1 MPPLP
6 WRQIVRSISLAILI
20 VLMAV
25 VGLVYWYAWRPLPQR
40 SGAIEAGVSQ
50 TVSVAFDALGE
61 PHIRA
66 ASQDDALFVQG
77 YVTAQDRLWQMDGL
91 RRLAGGDLAEILGPA
106 FLESDRVARR
116 LRLRR
121 VAEADYLNLP
131 APDRAVLAAYAR
143 GVNAFLTTHRDRLPV
158 EFTLLGYQPQPWSAV
173 DSILVALHMIRTL
186 TTTWREELVKRAMLQ
201 SGDPKKVNLLFAVR
215 AGNEAQPGSNAWA
228 VTGAHTASGKPLLA
242 NDIHLDYGLPGVWY
256 MTHLE
261 APGLDVVGVA
271 LPGAPGVIVGHNQR
285 IAWGITNLQFDV
297 QDLYIEQ
304 LNEQTG
310 QYLYRG
316 HMEQARL
323 ERELIRVKGQ
333 PPVELLVWV
342 TRHGPLFAT
351 EGGDRMALRWIAEDP
366 SIFQYPVVEYDRA
379 QNWSQFTT
387 ALARFPGPGSNFVY
401 ADTEGNIGY
410 HVVGKLPK
418 RRGYDG
424 DVPVDGSS
432 GDFDWDGYIPFD
444 QLPSVLNPS
453 RGIIVS
459 SNQNPF
465 PPDYPYRVNGD
476 FAPARSKQVLDR
488 LSAHDGW
495 RADQMLAIQTDVYSR
510 PLQFLASQ
518 AVTAYGK
525 RNSRDSDLDLAVG
538 LLREWNGQMDK
549 DLAAPFLATLLYQQ
563 VRKAVAM
570 SASPQSGAAY
580 DYRLAPNIV
589 EQLLRQ
595 RPAGWFR
602 NYDEMLVKA
611 LGDAVEE
618 GRRNQGRDLR
628 RWRYGAYW
636 KVTINHPVLHQIPL
650 LGRYFDIGT
659 VSMSGSATTVKQTTR
674 QLAPSMR
681 MDVDLSNWERS
692 LLNVQ
697 IGQSGQI
704 FSRHYKDQWEDYYN
718 GRSYPMQFGAVQ
730 ATSTL
735 EFRPAA
741 ESPAP

>member
-6 WRQIVRSISLAILI
+6 WRQIVRSIGLAILI

-106 FLESDRVARR
+106 FLESDRVVRR

-131 APDRAVLAAYAR
+131 PQDRAVLAAYAR
-143 GVNAFLTTHRDRLPV
+143 GVNAFLTTHRNRLPV

-186 TTTWREELVKRAMLQ
+186 TTTWREELVKRAMLE

-310 QYLYRG
+310 QYLYQG

-495 RADQMLAIQTDVYSR
+495 RADQMLAIQTDVYSK

-518 AVTAYGK
+518 AVAAYGK
-525 RNSRDSDLDLAVG
+525 PNSRDSDLDLAVG

-549 DLAAPFLATLLYQQ
+549 DLAAPFLATLLYQH
-563 VRKAVAM
+563 VRTAVAM

-704 FSRHYKDQWEDYYN
+704 FSRHYKDQWKDYYN

-741 ESPAP
+741 GSPAP

>member
-1 MPPLP
+1 MPRLP

-131 APDRAVLAAYAR
+131 PADRAVLAAYAR

-304 LNEQTG
+304 LNERTG
-310 QYLYRG
+310 QYLYQG

-518 AVTAYGK
+518 AVAAYGK
-525 RNSRDSDLDLAVG
+525 PNSRDSDLDLAVG

-549 DLAAPFLATLLYQQ
+549 DLPAPFLATLLYQQ

>member
-1 MPPLP
+1 MPRLP

-91 RRLAGGDLAEILGPA
+91 RRLAGGDLAEILGPV

-131 APDRAVLAAYAR
+131 PPDRAVLAAYAR

-215 AGNEAQPGSNAWA
+215 AGNEAQPGSNAWV

-495 RADQMLAIQTDVYSR
+495 RADQMLAIQTDVYSK

-518 AVTAYGK
+518 AVTAYGT

-549 DLAAPFLATLLYQQ
+549 DLPAPFLATLLYQQ
-563 VRKAVAM
+563 VRTAVAM

>member
-1 MPPLP
+1 MPRLP

-131 APDRAVLAAYAR
+131 APDRAVLAAFAR

-495 RADQMLAIQTDVYSR
+495 RADQMLAIQTDVYSK

-538 LLREWNGQMDK
+538 LLREWNGQMNK

>member
-6 WRQIVRSISLAILI
+6 WRPIVRSISLAILI

-25 VGLVYWYAWRPLPQR
+25 AGLVYWYAWRPLPQR
-40 SGAIEAGVSQ
+40 SGVIEAGVSQ
-50 TVSVAFDALGE
+50 PVSVAFDPLGE

-121 VAEADYLNLP
+121 VAEADYLNLVP
-131 APDRAVLAAYAR
+131 PDRAVLAAYAR
-143 GVNAFLTTHRDRLPV
+143 GVNAFLATHRDRLPV
-158 EFTLLGYQPQPWSAV
+158 EFTLLGYQPRPWSAV

-186 TTTWREELVKRAMLQ
+186 TTTWREELVKRAMLK

-228 VTGAHTASGKPLLA
+228 VSGAHTASGKPLLA

-304 LNEQTG
+304 LNERTG
-310 QYLYRG
+310 QYLYQG

-323 ERELIRVKGQ
+323 ERERIRVKGQ

-387 ALARFPGPGSNFVY
+387 ALGRFPGPGSNFVY

-432 GDFDWDGYIPFD
+432 GQFDWDGYIPFD
-444 QLPSVLNPS
+444 QLPAVFNPS

-476 FAPARSKQVLDR
+476 FAPARSRQVLDR
-488 LSAHDGW
+488 LSRHDGW
-495 RADQMLAIQTDVYSR
+495 RADQMLAIQTDVYSK
-510 PLQFLASQ
+510 PLEFVASQ

-525 RNSRDSDLDLAVG
+525 RNGRDRDLDLAVG

-549 DLAAPFLATLLYQQ
+549 DLAAPFLATLLYQH
-563 VRKAVAM
+563 VRTAVAM
-570 SASPQSGAAY
+570 SASPGSGEAY
-580 DYRLAPNIV
+580 DYRLAPNVV

-602 NYDEMLVKA
+602 NYDEMLVEA

-718 GRSYPMQFGAVQ
+718 GRSYPMQFGAVR

-741 ESPAP
+741 E